1 MSYKPRRPLG
11 VTFLALAFL
20 WIGFVGTIIFPL
32 IAFTTPWHQL
42 GISLFGARLASAGWF
57 RTISAILGW
66 FWFFAYIAY
75 AVIGFGLWKLKN
87 WARKSVLVITA
98 LCIVGSVLCAINFV
112 RPFSMSIAVVGI
124 ALFYCG
130 WMAYYLL
137 RPRVLYAFGAWNG
150 YGSDGQW
157 IEPPGLPKR
166 AKIGI
171 AVLLPISM
179 IVLFA
184 IPLLFAV
191 DSMMRQSQPYKLAM
205 NAAEAS
211 PCVANSVG
219 LPLKSGG
226 MVSGSTEESSQT
238 GSAYLEIPVKGP
250 KGKGSLAVEA
260 KKSNGNWKIDSL
272 VLSRGAIRSNLISA
286 DGGRGCQ

>member
-1 MSYKPRRPLG
+1 MSYRAKRPIG

-20 WIGFVGTIIFPL
+20 WIGLCGAIVFPL
-32 IAFTTPWHQL
+32 IAFTAPWHEF

-57 RTISAILGW
+57 RAISTILGSLW
-66 FWFFAYIAY
+66 FLAYIAY

-98 LCIVGSVLCAINFV
+98 LCIFGSVLCAMIFV
-112 RPFSMSIAVVGI
+112 RPFSMSIALVGI
-124 ALFYCG
+124 AFFYCG
-130 WMAYYLL
+130 WLAYYLF
-137 RPRVLYAFGAWNG
+137 RPRVRYAFGAWNG
-150 YGSDGQW
+150 YRSDGQW
-157 IEPPGLPKR
+157 IEPPGLSR
-166 AKIGI
+166 WAKIGVG
-171 AVLLPISM
+171 VLVPASAFL
-179 IVLFA
+179 LFA
-184 IPLLFAV
+184 IPLYFAI
-191 DSMMRQSQPYKLAM
+191 DSEMRNSEPYKLAM
-205 NAAEAS
+205 NTAEAS

-260 KKSNGNWKIDSL
+260 KKSNGKWRIDSL
-272 VLSRGAIRSNLISA
+272 VLSRGAIRSSLISS
-286 DGGRGCQ
+286 DGERGCQ